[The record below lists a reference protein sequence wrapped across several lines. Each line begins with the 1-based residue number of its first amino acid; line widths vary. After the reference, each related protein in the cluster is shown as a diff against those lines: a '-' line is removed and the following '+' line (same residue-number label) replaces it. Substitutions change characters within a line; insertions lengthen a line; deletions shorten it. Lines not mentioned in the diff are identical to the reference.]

1 MTPPGADPTGEPV
14 LHIDVLTLFPDYFTG
29 LLDASLLGR
38 ARAAGVVR
46 VDVHDLRGWTT
57 DRHRTADDEPYG
69 GGAGMVLKPEPFFAA
84 VETLYGAV
92 EDRPRTVVL
101 TPRGAL
107 LDQRRVRDLAGAGH
121 LLLLCGRYE
130 GIDERV
136 HEALAHDELSIGDYV
151 LAGGEVAA
159 AVVIEAVT
167 RLLPGVMG
175 NVASA
180 TDESHADGLL
190 EYPQY
195 TRPASYRAMDVPEVL
210 RSGDHGRVAR
220 WRRERAIERTRRVRP
235 DLYRRWTEAR
245 IEARAE
251 RADSDVPRVPRH
263 DPAGD

>member
-1 MTPPGADPTGEPV
+1 MPAGPFR
-14 LHIDVLTLFPDYFTG
+14 IDVLTLFPEWFTG
-29 LLDASLLGR
+29 VLDTSLLGR
-38 ARAAGVVR
+38 ARETGVVR
-46 VDVHDLRGWTT
+46 VDVHDLRAWTT

-84 VETLYGAV
+84 AEQLYGDLEA
-92 EDRPRTVVL
+92 RPRTVVL

-107 LDQRRVRDLAGAGH
+107 LDQDRVRDLAGAGH

-175 NVASA
+175 NDLSAS
-180 TDESHADGLL
+180 DESHADGLL
-190 EYPQY
+190 EYPHY
-195 TRPASYRAMDVPEVL
+195 TRPASFRGMDVPAVL
-210 RSGDHGRVAR
+210 RSGDHGKVAA
-220 WRRERAIERTRRVRP
+220 WRRDRAIERTRRVRP
-235 DLYRRWTEAR
+235 DLYARW
-245 IEARAE
+245 RAAGRE
-251 RADSDVPRVPRH
+251 PAADPR
-263 DPAGD
+263 DDAD